1 MGRHQKHLPQAKNE
15 AQSPASSSWEEKP
28 PRVSA
33 FSLLL
38 CTKQNIHLAIMITE
52 EDSSVVPHV
61 CVKTPYLVRLQLRD
75 STKTQQVPP
84 RKRRNKSRVVL
95 RRSTGGYTDSRT
107 RSPGVQ
113 IPSPLLSNHVWSW
126 ASS

>member
-15 AQSPASSSWEEKP
+15 AQSPAPSSWEEKP

-52 EDSSVVPHV
+52 EDSSMVPHV
-61 CVKTPYLVRLQLRD
+61 CIKIPYLVRLQLRA
-75 STKTQQVPP
+75 STEEEVK
-84 RKRRNKSRVVL
+84 
-95 RRSTGGYTDSRT
+95 
-107 RSPGVQ
+107 
-113 IPSPLLSNHVWSW
+113 I
-126 ASS
+126 AEE